1 MQKWYSTPSLKM
13 SIKFSPQRS
22 ACRGH
27 LYENLIGKG
36 TSMLGLLGSYTDVP
50 QTGKSCSKVAWAFY
64 QKTRCYFLAKDM
76 YTFFS
81 RIVSPPCAT
90 WHARLLE
97 YRQTSLSKEGRGQKV
112 EHREASGGFL
122 LLITSILFSLLHFRR
137 EDEYWVIWK
146 GLHGVITFLIILLFF
161 MS

>member
-1 MQKWYSTPSLKM
+1 MQKWYSTSSLKI
-13 SIKFSPQRS
+13 SINFSPQRS

-36 TSMLGLLGSYTDVP
+36 TSMLGLLGSYIDVP
-50 QTGKSCSKVAWAFY
+50 QLGILEVKLHEPSIRKQGTSIRKQAKS
-64 QKTRCYFLAKDM
+64 T

-90 WHARLLE
+90 WHARLSE
-97 YRQTSLSKEGRGQKV
+97 YLQISLTNEGRGQKV

-122 LLITSILFSLLHFRR
+122 LLITSIHMHFRR
-137 EDEYWVIWK
+137 EKEYWVIWK
-146 GLHGVITFLIILLFF
+146 GLHGVTTFLIILFLL
-161 MS
+161 